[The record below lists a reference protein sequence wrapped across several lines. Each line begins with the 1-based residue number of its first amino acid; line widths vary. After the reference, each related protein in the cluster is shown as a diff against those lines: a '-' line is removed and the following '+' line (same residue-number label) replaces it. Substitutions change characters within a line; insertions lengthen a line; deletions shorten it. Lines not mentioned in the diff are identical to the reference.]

1 MTTTI
6 TYADWVDWLAFEL
19 TFVEL
24 YKSATPS
31 VKREVTATVLRL
43 AEGLPEADRAAFVS
57 QVPNFDRALHSFSAE
72 ERTHFDSQLSRAV
85 SELACHVATLPER
98 GR

>member
-1 MTTTI
+1 MGQTI
-6 TYADWVDWLAFEL
+6 SFADWVDWLAFEL
-19 TFVEL
+19 TFAEL
-24 YKSATPS
+24 YEAASPS
-31 VKREVTATVLRL
+31 VKREVTAAALRL

>member
-1 MTTTI
+1 MGQTI
-6 TYADWVDWLAFEL
+6 SFADWVDWLAFEL

-24 YKSATPS
+24 YEAASPS
-31 VKREVTATVLRL
+31 VKREVTAAALRL

-57 QVPNFDRALHSFSAE
+57 QVPNFDRALNIFSAE
-72 ERTHFDSQLSRAV
+72 ERINFDSQLSRAV
-85 SELACHVATLPER
+85 SELAYHIATLYKR

>member
-1 MTTTI
+1 MGQTI
-6 TYADWVDWLAFEL
+6 SFADWVDWLAFEL

-24 YKSATPS
+24 YESAGPS
-31 VKREVTATVLRL
+31 VKREMTATVLRL
-43 AEGLPEADRAAFVS
+43 AEGLPEADIAAFVS
-57 QVPNFDRALHSFSAE
+57 QVPNFDRALNSFSAE
-72 ERTHFDSQLSRAV
+72 ERIGFDSQLSKAV